1 MLGGALITF
10 GLPFIF
16 NWTGGDGRALYGQY
30 YDISNTLSIFSMVL
44 IGGLLPTFS
53 RFVAHQGNDEHKPVG
68 QLILLTRAERS
79 RLRGGD

>member
-16 NWTGGDGRALYGQY
+16 DWTGGDGRALYGQY

-44 IGGLLPTFS
+44 IGGLLQNLFPIRGTS
-53 RFVAHQGNDEHKPVG
+53 RQ
-68 QLILLTRAERS
+68 R
-79 RLRGGD
+79 